1 MRLCVCAR
9 VNFNFFSLGLFT
21 RNFEQ
26 SAFLNNSSLS
36 LSRLLQKWIES
47 YVSTLYPEA
56 DANTVDKEATR
67 LSLLS
72 ERPID
77 AKKTKEFWSSIGS
90 ETGAESFLADYR
102 ANAERKLNSLWA
114 LEGPTDEDNKL
125 QAELEAILS
134 VPFDVQLGKL
144 ADMGTLRP
152 ILDDYAPGRMRR
164 AFLEKYAH
172 VFLEGLE
179 MEHLVPDPDGPIGL
193 DDLAPDL
200 REELSSGWRPPDPS
214 VSSPSNGG
222 GVGGEEP
229 RFAIRM
235 VAYGTDEY
243 GTPRAERAREMYRLW
258 NEHKS
263 NRARFEEAL
272 YKRGH
277 LGLEEDGFRIHRRGK
292 KKDKKNEK

>member
-1 MRLCVCAR
+1 M
-9 VNFNFFSLGLFT
+9 
-21 RNFEQ
+21 Q
-26 SAFLNNSSLS
+26 
-36 LSRLLQKWIES
+36 QWIES

-56 DANTVDKEATR
+56 DASTVDKEATR

-114 LEGPTDEDNKL
+114 LEGPTEEDNKL

-193 DDLAPDL
+193 EDLAPDL
-200 REELSSGWRPPDPS
+200 REELSSGWRPPSDAPG
-214 VSSPSNGG
+214 SSPSNGG
-222 GVGGEEP
+222 GGGGGEEP

-243 GTPRAERAREMYRLW
+243 GTSRAERAREMYRMW

-277 LGLEEDGFRIHRRGK
+277 LRLEEDGFRIHRRGK
-292 KKDKKNEK
+292 KKDKKDKK